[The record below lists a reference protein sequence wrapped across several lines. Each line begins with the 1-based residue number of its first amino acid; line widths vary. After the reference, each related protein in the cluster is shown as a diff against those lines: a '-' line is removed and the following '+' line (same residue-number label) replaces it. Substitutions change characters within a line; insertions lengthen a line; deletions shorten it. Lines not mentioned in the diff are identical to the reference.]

1 MANQTY
7 VHGEPQEQPIG
18 ELFTETVV
26 GFVQARKKVA
36 QIGPPKQTV
45 ETLMQNVHVAQTSL
59 KRGFQ
64 AQPTPW
70 KGR

>member
-1 MANQTY
+1 MTNQTD
-7 VHGEPQEQPIG
+7 VHA
-18 ELFTETVV
+18 L
-26 GFVQARKKVA
+26 KKVA

-45 ETLMQNVHVAQTSL
+45 ETLKEDVQVAQTSL
-59 KRGFQ
+59 KRGLQ